1 VKRPVQTALLA
12 TALALANGGAGAAS
26 AQPATG
32 ETAESEK
39 LARCAIE
46 KHPNE
51 VRWLKALVDREISL
65 EPEVL
70 GGAALNALGEIM
82 KGCMDGRPQSEMP
95 GFVTS
100 LRGMW
105 GSLPAVPPRPGP
117 MDALGDC
124 LARSAPP
131 EAMAFVTESDL
142 GALRT
147 QRAGFLSDPALE
159 KLLKKSRGC
168 GPILDKLGDRVD
180 GNQLYSR
187 ISWLLRAQPKSG
199 AAK

>member
-1 VKRPVQTALLA
+1 MTGASRTALL
-12 TALALANGGAGAAS
+12 TIALSLAAAGAGAAP
-26 AQPATG
+26 AQPAAG
-32 ETAESEK
+32 EAARSEE
-39 LARCAIE
+39 AATCAIE

-51 VRWLKALVDREISL
+51 VRWLKSLVDKEISL

-70 GGAALNALGEIM
+70 GGAALNAIGEMM
-82 KGCMDGRPQSEMP
+82 KGCMEGRPQSEIT
-95 GFVTS
+95 GFVTA

-105 GSLPAVPPRPGP
+105 GSLPKGPARLGP

-124 LARSAPP
+124 VVRSAPQ
-131 EAMAFVTESDL
+131 EAMTFVRESDI

-147 QRAGFLSDPALE
+147 QRAGFVSDPALE
-159 KLLKKSRGC
+159 NMLKKSRGC
-168 GPILDKLGDRVD
+168 GPILDKLDDRVD

-187 ISWLLRAQPKSG
+187 ISWLLRAAPKAG